1 MDERS
6 TDDVEL
12 LIDSLT
18 RELIEEFEER
28 VAPQDVERLVLES
41 YRAYSSSRIQTYV
54 PILVRREVRA
64 RLRRV
69 ATQQAS

>member
-6 TDDVEL
+6 TEDVEL

-18 RELIEEFEER
+18 RDLIEEFEDR
-28 VAPQDVERLVLES
+28 VAPQDVERLVTES
-41 YRAYSSSRIQTYV
+41 YRAYSNSRIQTYV
-54 PILVRREVRA
+54 PILVRREARA